1 MFIYN
6 FYSFTTHSQLSWYG
20 IFVMHTL
27 PKREGEMPQMWQ
39 TWLWHSYDMT
49 NHDQW
54 GKLKWNC
61 HNEYR
66 NAHTPSPSACTLQLP
81 PLQQCEWLGGTMTPC
96 HTNDSMCNGTND
108 KWRMTEQLA
117 MMRDMRTDKVNSE
130 GSKVCPAF
138 LLFTSYFLSYYFTN
152 HPPGAQPH
160 NNNTTAATPLPQLPP
175 PHPTW
180 SSFKCTVLCAMI
192 CLWCMF
198 PFLRTHVF
206 CCLYGNLP

>member
-1 MFIYN
+1 MVWDLCN
-6 FYSFTTHSQLSWYG
+6 AHA
-20 IFVMHTL
+20 
-27 PKREGEMPQMWQ
+27 PKKGRWNATDVTNMAMTQ
-39 TWLWHSYDMT
+39 LWHDKPWPVRQTEMKLPQWIQECAHPLTISMHPTTATTTTMWMT
-49 NHDQW
+49 R
-54 GKLKWNC
+54 
-61 HNEYR
+61 R
-66 NAHTPSPSACTLQLP
+66 N
-81 PLQQCEWLGGTMTPC
+81 
-96 HTNDSMCNGTND
+96 NDSMCNGTND

-180 SSFKCTVLCAMI
+180 SSFKCTVLCAMV
-192 CLWCMF
+192 CLWFMF
-198 PFLRTHVF
+198 PFLWTHVF